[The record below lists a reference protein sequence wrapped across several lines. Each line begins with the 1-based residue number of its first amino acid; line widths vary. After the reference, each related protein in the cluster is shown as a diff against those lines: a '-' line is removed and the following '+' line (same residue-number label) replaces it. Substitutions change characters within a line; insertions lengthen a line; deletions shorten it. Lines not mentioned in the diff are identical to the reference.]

1 MVLAWLLLLAL
12 RMDCS
17 CQALIVLIM
26 LSDLAS
32 NTDETHLKFVHT
44 CCFLCSAFNAV
55 GCICQATIYTV
66 SSALLMATGPGL
78 P

>member
-32 NTDETHLKFVHT
+32 NTDETHLNT
-44 CCFLCSAFNAV
+44 CCFLCGAIKAV
-55 GCICQATIYTV
+55 GCIDQATYTV
-66 SSALLMATGPGL
+66 SSA
-78 P
+78 